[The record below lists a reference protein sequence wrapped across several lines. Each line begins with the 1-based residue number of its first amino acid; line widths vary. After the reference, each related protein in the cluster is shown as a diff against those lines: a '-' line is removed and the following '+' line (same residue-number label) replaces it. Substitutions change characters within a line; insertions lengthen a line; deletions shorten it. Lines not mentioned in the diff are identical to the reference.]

1 MKPQPST
8 LFRVE
13 SALAG
18 AAAALGAVTIF
29 RRDWIEWIFG
39 VDPDQH
45 SGSVEWLILGALL
58 FGALA
63 SAVLACTEWR
73 RIPRISRSAPETAG
87 WDTTP

>member
-8 LFRVE
+8 LFRAE

-29 RRDWIEWIFG
+29 WRDWTEWIFG

-45 SGSVEWLILGALL
+45 SGSVEWLIAGALL
-58 FGALA
+58 SGALVL
-63 SAVLACTEWR
+63 AVLARMERR
-73 RIPRISRSAPETAG
+73 RIGRLGRSAPEAAG
-87 WDTTP
+87 